1 MPEVTVCVPAW
12 QAADFIDRTLRCA
25 RSQTFEDVRIMVSVD
40 RCEDATAEIC
50 HEHARADSRVQVIE
64 QPERLGWARNANALL
79 DLVETDLFFLYFH
92 DDVLEPTYVER
103 LRDSL
108 LAEPDA
114 LSAHCDLQHFG
125 GADDVLPGVRYD
137 GPAAQR
143 LLRWLVGPVKGTTL
157 RSLTRR
163 SALVA
168 GLRFPVVGEDSF
180 WRAWPYHLML
190 AGLGPAVHVPEILY
204 RRWVREGSVTKTWQ
218 PTGFDALVEG
228 LQESAVVSVGFVRSL
243 GLSATDEA
251 AVLHGI
257 YLHWVG
263 RLRSGEGRLSPHS
276 DLQAPERLL
285 PALQGC
291 AAWGAAP
298 ASQPEPVRQW
308 LRGAESRLERAT
320 QLAQQQLRR
329 RAGA

>member
-1 MPEVTVCVPAW
+1 M
-12 QAADFIDRTLRCA
+12 
-25 RSQTFEDVRIMVSVD
+25 
-40 RCEDATAEIC
+40 
-50 HEHARADSRVQVIE
+50 

-79 DLVETDLFFLYFH
+79 DRVETDLFFLYFH

-137 GPAAQR
+137 GPAAHR

-157 RSLTRR
+157 RSMTRR
-163 SALVA
+163 SALEA
-168 GLRFPVVGEDSF
+168 GLRFAVVGEDSF

-190 AGLGPAVHVPEILY
+190 AGLGPAVHVPEVLY

-218 PTGFDALVEG
+218 PASFTALVEG
-228 LQESAVVSVGFVRSL
+228 LCESALVSVNFVRAL
-243 GLSATDEA
+243 GMETTDEA

-257 YLHWVG
+257 FLHWVG

-276 DLQAPERLL
+276 ELQAPERLL
-285 PALQGC
+285 PPLQGH
-291 AAWGAAP
+291 AAWAAAS
-298 ASQPEPVRQW
+298 ASQPEHVQQW
-308 LRGAESRLERAT
+308 IREAEARLERAT
-320 QLAQQQLRR
+320 RQAERQLRER
-329 RAGA
+329 GRT

>member
-1 MPEVTVCVPAW
+1 MPDVTVCVPAW

-25 RSQTFEDVRIMVSVD
+25 RSQTYGDLRILVSID
-40 RCEDATAEIC
+40 RCQDATAEIC
-50 HEHARADSRVQVIE
+50 HQHALADSRVQVIE
-64 QPERLGWARNANALL
+64 QRERLGWARNANALL

-125 GADDVLPGVRYD
+125 GADDVLPGIRYD
-137 GPAAQR
+137 GPAARR
-143 LLRWLVGPVKGTTL
+143 LLQWLVGPVKGTTL
-157 RSLTRR
+157 RSMTRR
-163 SALVA
+163 SALEA

-190 AGLGPAVHVPEILY
+190 AGLGPAVHVPEVLY

-218 PTGFDALVEG
+218 PTSFAALVEG
-228 LQESAVVSVGFVRSL
+228 LHQSAVVSVDFVRSL
-243 GLSATDEA
+243 GMSTTDEA

-257 YLHWVG
+257 YLQWVG
-263 RLRSGEGRLSPHS
+263 RLRSEEGRLSPHRE
-276 DLQAPERLL
+276 LQDPARLL
-285 PALQGC
+285 PALRDH
-291 AAWGAAP
+291 AAWSVASV
-298 ASQPEPVRQW
+298 SQPEPAQQW
-308 LRGAESRLERAT
+308 LREAESRLERAT
-320 QLAQQQLRR
+320 AQARRQLRQ